1 MTTAEIKTAIEA
13 EIAKAMKKFP
23 RWPTDPIHAAAVIA
37 EECGEL
43 QQAVLESVYE
53 PWKSSREKIR
63 TEAIQTAAMCIRFL
77 MSLDVY
83 KWYLDEQH
91 KQEAGAA

>member
-1 MTTAEIKTAIEA
+1 MTETEIKLAINAEIE
-13 EIAKAMKKFP
+13 KAMKKFP
-23 RWPTDPIHAAAVIA
+23 KWPTDPIHAAAVIA

-43 QQAVLESVYE
+43 QQAVLQSVYE
-53 PWKSSREKIR
+53 PWKNSRNNIE

-77 MSLDVY
+77 MSMDVY

-91 KQEAGAA
+91 EQKGTAQ